1 MSKDIRDD
9 KPAWY
14 VAHTYSGYENRV
26 KVDIE
31 QTIKNRNLEDF
42 IFEIKVP
49 TRVVTEIRAGKE
61 IRTEKKLF
69 PGYVLI
75 KMILNDET
83 WYIVRNTRGVTG
95 FVGPDSK
102 AVPVPI
108 EEIERLA
115 ETEKEIVIQ
124 YEVGDSVLVT
134 VGPFKDHIG
143 KIIELNDKKRTVT
156 LAINIMGGENLVKNV
171 DFADVKKI

>member
-1 MSKDIRDD
+1 MSKDIRED

-26 KVDIE
+26 KLDIE
-31 QTIKNRNLEDF
+31 QTAKNRNMEDL
-42 IFEIKVP
+42 IIDIKVP
-49 TRVVTEIRAGKE
+49 TRVVTEVKAGKE
-61 IRTEKKLF
+61 VKTEKKLF

-75 KMILNDET
+75 NMILNDET

-108 EEIERLA
+108 EEMDLLA
-115 ETEKEIVIQ
+115 EAEKEVVIK
-124 YEVGDSVLVT
+124 YDVGDSVLVT
-134 VGPFKDHIG
+134 VGPFKDNIG
-143 KIIELNDKKRTVT
+143 KIIEVNYKKRTVT

-171 DFADVKKI
+171 DYADIKKI